1 MKVLV
6 VLILHLRITVG
17 SKYSITG
24 YDCSN
29 LNFIKNIS
37 TEKNENERF
46 EAVNITKGHVQ
57 IIQQVHSSQVKKKT

>member
-17 SKYSITG
+17 YSITG

-37 TEKNENERF
+37 TETNENERF